1 MSNRKDNMR
10 IDRIITRAG
19 TIVLALVF
27 QLVICFIQAVPQDQ
41 TDVIRGH
48 WVMFDNNSDVLYKHM
63 AGQAID
69 MLSKRAETVSAIR
82 TTADWKERQQFVES
96 TLSRIMGPF
105 PPKTPLNAKVE
116 RVIRKDGFR
125 IEHVIYESQ
134 PGFFV
139 TSSLFIPD
147 KTPKNRKTPA
157 VIYCSGHAE
166 EGYRSKDYIHT
177 IINLVKKGFIVFA
190 FDPVGQGERL
200 EYFDPATGKSAVG
213 GPTREHSY
221 PGAQAFISGSS
232 QALHMVWDGIRAV
245 DYLLERK
252 EVDPERI
259 GISGRSGG
267 GTQSAYI
274 AAFDKRILAAA
285 PENYITNYTRLL
297 QNRGPQDAE
306 QNLFNIIEAGLDH
319 PDFLIVR
326 APKPTMVITTSN
338 DIFSIQGAIE
348 TEKELLEMYRSLG
361 HEENF
366 IRIEDDAGHSSTL
379 KNREAM
385 YAFFQKH
392 LRNPGDPADEQVQ
405 LPSPEE
411 MMVTPTGQLSTSL
424 KSKTVFMLNRERSAD
439 LLAKTDELRKNSPGF
454 YSSALASARKLSGYI
469 DPSGDVKP
477 VLTGRIAR
485 EGYTIEKYFLKGEG
499 DYVIPYLLFIP
510 EKAEGNY
517 LIYLHPRGK
526 AAESSPG
533 GEIERFVRKGYIVM
547 APDIPGTGENRSET
561 FKGDAWF
568 NGVSHNLWYLSM
580 LTGRSITGILA
591 GDIARLAAVINPPG
605 SKTRISGFAR
615 DEAGIV
621 LLHAAAFTG
630 AFEELILVDHLSS
643 FSSIVLNRFYD
654 HKYIP
659 YTVPAALTA
668 YDLPDL
674 AVSLAPARLV
684 ITGMKDGNGERG
696 DTESIRIAEETIK
709 KGYLLKGAAEMLEIT
724 DELKYENLFQKKD
737 SKR

>member
-1 MSNRKDNMR
+1 MSNRRDYIW
-10 IDRIITRAG
+10 IDRIIMRAG

-27 QLVICFIQAVPQDQ
+27 QLVICFIHAVPQDQ

-48 WVMFDNNSDVLYKHM
+48 WVMFDNNADVLYKHM

-157 VIYCSGHAE
+157 IIYCSGHAE
-166 EGYRSKDYIHT
+166 EGYRSEDYMHT

-213 GPTREHSY
+213 GTTREHSY

-232 QALHMVWDGIRAV
+232 QAFHMIWDGIRAV

-297 QNRGPQDAE
+297 QN
-306 QNLFNIIEAGLDH
+306 LS
-319 PDFLIVR
+319 LIH
-326 APKPTMVITTSN
+326 I
-338 DIFSIQGAIE
+338 
-348 TEKELLEMYRSLG
+348 
-361 HEENF
+361 
-366 IRIEDDAGHSSTL
+366 
-379 KNREAM
+379 
-385 YAFFQKH
+385 
-392 LRNPGDPADEQVQ
+392 
-405 LPSPEE
+405 
-411 MMVTPTGQLSTSL
+411 
-424 KSKTVFMLNRERSAD
+424 
-439 LLAKTDELRKNSPGF
+439 
-454 YSSALASARKLSGYI
+454 
-469 DPSGDVKP
+469 
-477 VLTGRIAR
+477 
-485 EGYTIEKYFLKGEG
+485 
-499 DYVIPYLLFIP
+499 
-510 EKAEGNY
+510 
-517 LIYLHPRGK
+517 
-526 AAESSPG
+526 
-533 GEIERFVRKGYIVM
+533 
-547 APDIPGTGENRSET
+547 
-561 FKGDAWF
+561 
-568 NGVSHNLWYLSM
+568 
-580 LTGRSITGILA
+580 
-591 GDIARLAAVINPPG
+591 
-605 SKTRISGFAR
+605 
-615 DEAGIV
+615 
-621 LLHAAAFTG
+621 
-630 AFEELILVDHLSS
+630 
-643 FSSIVLNRFYD
+643 
-654 HKYIP
+654 
-659 YTVPAALTA
+659 
-668 YDLPDL
+668 
-674 AVSLAPARLV
+674 
-684 ITGMKDGNGERG
+684 
-696 DTESIRIAEETIK
+696 
-709 KGYLLKGAAEMLEIT
+709 
-724 DELKYENLFQKKD
+724 
-737 SKR
+737 